1 MDMRAEL
8 ENWETVWKPK
18 GAEDAAA
25 EERTAAKRRIRQ
37 AALERRD
44 SLTDKQR
51 RNYSDRMIERLV
63 SLPGYREAE
72 AILTYV
78 SFRSEVN
85 TFPLLDRVFSDGKA
99 VFVPKVS
106 GKEMDFYRIFS
117 EADLT
122 EGYRGILEPSG
133 GQLLDGWM
141 DDQISQRVGGR
152 QEKPL
157 KNREEQEGEPAV
169 LSVMICM
176 PGAAFDRA
184 CHRIGYGGGFYD
196 RYLSGRSAAAEG
208 AEGKT
213 HLCAAYLT
221 AALAYDC
228 QVFEEIPWEM
238 HDICPMCVVTEKEII
253 DGGKT
258 GKEDLLW
265 KMY

>member
-1 MDMRAEL
+1 MRAEL

-25 EERTAAKRRIRQ
+25 EERAAAKRRIRQ

-51 RNYSDRMIERLV
+51 RNYSDRIIERLV

>member
-51 RNYSDRMIERLV
+51 RNYSDRIIERLV

>member
-1 MDMRAEL
+1 MRAEL

-37 AALERRD
+37 AALEIRD

-51 RNYSDRMIERLV
+51 RNYSDRIIERLV

>member
-51 RNYSDRMIERLV
+51 RNYSDRIIERLV

-176 PGAAFDRA
+176 PGAALDRA

>member
-1 MDMRAEL
+1 MRAEL

-51 RNYSDRMIERLV
+51 RNYSDRIIERLV

-176 PGAAFDRA
+176 PGAALDRA

>member
-1 MDMRAEL
+1 MRAEL

-25 EERTAAKRRIRQ
+25 EERAAAKRRIRQ

-51 RNYSDRMIERLV
+51 RNYSDRIIERLV

-122 EGYRGILEPSG
+122 EGYRGILEPSD

-196 RYLSGRSAAAEG
+196 RWLARWNGFQCGSAEPAVILE
-208 AEGKT
+208 KI
-213 HLCAAYLT
+213 
-221 AALAYDC
+221 ALAYQMQIVDRIPAEFFDQKADC
-228 QVFEEIPWEM
+228 IITEESVMNNIREEQ
-238 HDICPMCVVTEKEII
+238 T
-253 DGGKT
+253 
-258 GKEDLLW
+258 
-265 KMY
+265 

>member
-1 MDMRAEL
+1 MRAEL

-37 AALERRD
+37 ADLERRD

-51 RNYSDRMIERLV
+51 RNYSDRIIERLV

>member
-37 AALERRD
+37 AALEIRD

-51 RNYSDRMIERLV
+51 RNYSDRIIERLV

>member
-51 RNYSDRMIERLV
+51 RNYSDRIIERLV

-85 TFPLLDRVFSDGKA
+85 TFLLLDRVFSDGKA

-157 KNREEQEGEPAV
+157 KNREEQEGESAV

>member
-51 RNYSDRMIERLV
+51 RNYSDRIIERLV

-106 GKEMDFYRIFS
+106 GKEIDFYRIFS

-157 KNREEQEGEPAV
+157 KNREEQEGESAV

>member
-1 MDMRAEL
+1 MRAEL

-51 RNYSDRMIERLV
+51 RNYSDRIIERLV

-122 EGYRGILEPSG
+122 EGYRGILEPSD

-157 KNREEQEGEPAV
+157 KNREEQEGESAV

>member
-1 MDMRAEL
+1 MRAEL

-51 RNYSDRMIERLV
+51 RNYSDRIIERLV

>member
-1 MDMRAEL
+1 M
-8 ENWETVWKPK
+8 
-18 GAEDAAA
+18 
-25 EERTAAKRRIRQ
+25 
-37 AALERRD
+37 
-44 SLTDKQR
+44 
-51 RNYSDRMIERLV
+51 
-63 SLPGYREAE
+63 
-72 AILTYV
+72 
-78 SFRSEVN
+78 
-85 TFPLLDRVFSDGKA
+85 LDRVFSDGKA

-157 KNREEQEGEPAV
+157 KNREEQEGESAV

>member
-1 MDMRAEL
+1 MRAEL

-51 RNYSDRMIERLV
+51 RNYSDRIIERLV

-258 GKEDLLW
+258 GK
-265 KMY
+265 

>member
-1 MDMRAEL
+1 MRAEL

-51 RNYSDRMIERLV
+51 RNYSDRIIERLV

-122 EGYRGILEPSG
+122 EGYHGILEPSG
-133 GQLLDGWM
+133 GQLFDGWM
-141 DDQISQRVGGR
+141 NDQISQRVGGR
-152 QEKPL
+152 QEQPL

>member
-1 MDMRAEL
+1 MRAEL

-51 RNYSDRMIERLV
+51 RNYSDRIIERLV

-133 GQLLDGWM
+133 GQLFDGWM
-141 DDQISQRVGGR
+141 NDQISQRVGGR
-152 QEKPL
+152 QEQPL
-157 KNREEQEGEPAV
+157 KNREEQEGESVV

>member
-51 RNYSDRMIERLV
+51 RNYSDRIIERLV

-184 CHRIGYGGGFYD
+184 CHRIGYGGGF
-196 RYLSGRSAAAEG
+196 
-208 AEGKT
+208 
-213 HLCAAYLT
+213 
-221 AALAYDC
+221 
-228 QVFEEIPWEM
+228 
-238 HDICPMCVVTEKEII
+238 
-253 DGGKT
+253 
-258 GKEDLLW
+258 
-265 KMY
+265 